1 MEERMIKKCFLF
13 PGWIALLFLLM
24 SCAGP
29 GRLETDFGNSS
40 KLSKINQIYDPE
52 AEKNTEPV
60 AGLDGKAAEANTE
73 KYRKDF
79 EKPAQPVPSA
89 LTIGNSSSGKK

>member
-1 MEERMIKKCFLF
+1 
-13 PGWIALLFLLM
+13 M

-40 KLSKINQIYDPE
+40 KLSKVNQIYDPE
-52 AEKNTEPV
+52 AEKNIEAV
-60 AGLDGKAAEANTE
+60 VGLDGKAAQANTE

-79 EKPAQPVPSA
+79 EKPSPPVPSA
-89 LTIGNSSSGKK
+89 FTIGISSSGKK